1 MLEAKTDKILNI
13 YGNSLAVQGMWLS
26 HGGFTSRV
34 LGLIPDQGTQIPQ
47 AK

>member
-13 YGNSLAVQGMWLS
+13 YGNSLAVQWLS